1 MKLPEPHHVDIP
13 SGIPE
18 VDSIKRVPMD
28 HIVPAFQSVRELAGS
43 ARVSINER
51 YGGRR
56 AIGPGVRPETNF
68 DWYTARTSW

>member
-1 MKLPEPHHVDIP
+1 
-13 SGIPE
+13 
-18 VDSIKRVPMD
+18 MD